1 MKVSKKVSN
10 FFGGLFT
17 ISLATS
23 VFCCGVKADEPTLL
37 DESNVAT
44 QSASAN
50 ESAGK
55 SNCDQQQLPSA
66 KIQKITSLR
75 LRCEEHGLDSGNT
88 TWNIEDCGNNIFEK
102 HRKFLEELGLEVEK
116 LIGDSKNTIDDS
128 IGDSKKTVIIM
139 TFYDNSDK
147 NSTALPSDDKNA
159 SEETSDNVDNNC
171 EVSESGSDAISEQ
184 AAKIIEQ
191 I

>member
-23 VFCCGVKADEPTLL
+23 VFCCGVKANEPTLL
-37 DESNVAT
+37 DEPNVAT
-44 QSASAN
+44 QSASAD
-50 ESAGK
+50 ESADK

-88 TWNIEDCGNNIFEK
+88 TWNIEDCGAEIFKE
-102 HRKFLEELGLEVEK
+102 HEKFLEKIGVIAKK
-116 LIGDSKNTIDDS
+116 LPNNTEDNAETKTGNTDRSKMTF
-128 IGDSKKTVIIM
+128 VIM
-139 TFYDNSDK
+139 TFYDNPDK
-147 NSTALPSDDKNA
+147 NSAALPSDDKKA
-159 SEETSDNVDNNC
+159 SEEIVD
-171 EVSESGSDAISEQ
+171 EHEISEQ